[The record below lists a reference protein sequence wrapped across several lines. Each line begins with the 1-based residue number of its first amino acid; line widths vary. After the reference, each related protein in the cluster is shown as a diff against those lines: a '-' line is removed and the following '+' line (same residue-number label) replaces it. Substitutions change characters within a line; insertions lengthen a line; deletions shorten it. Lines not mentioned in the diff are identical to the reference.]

1 MNIIFG
7 KGKWDYWTKDKQG
20 KEGLL
25 SKLKEYNSSKSGYMI
40 LGIFDLSEAAED
52 VNNHM
57 VGITGLPNES
67 GVFEGTITE
76 TGNGDRN
83 RLADPK
89 KKKVYSMNNL
99 KEIRIIKVDE

>member
-1 MNIIFG
+1 
-7 KGKWDYWTKDKQG
+7 
-20 KEGLL
+20 
-25 SKLKEYNSSKSGYMI
+25 MI
-40 LGIFDLSEAAED
+40 LGIFDLSEAAENVD
-52 VNNHM
+52 NHM

-76 TGNGDRN
+76 TSNGDRN
-83 RLADPK
+83 RLSDP